1 MMATPLLLPHQA
13 QKKVLTKD
21 KPTKATEDKIVGQWR
36 FTVAS
41 SPNVKAF
48 QAERNKKRADDIK
61 LKQCKI
67 QAKID
72 ETARA
77 QAVTTSKETLDT
89 AVAQA
94 SCSGTSNS
102 VITNNIETVEG
113 LNVPKKRSGKFKCV
127 GGFCQAESCKTKAI
141 GWVLCQKLR
150 FKSVS

>member
-1 MMATPLLLPHQA
+1 MMMATPLLLPHQA

-36 FTVAS
+36 FTVVS
-41 SPNVKAF
+41 SPNVMAI
-48 QAERNKKRADDIK
+48 QAERNRKA
-61 LKQCKI
+61 KQCKI

-77 QAVTTSKETLDT
+77 LALTTSKETLDT

-94 SCSGTSNS
+94 SCSS

-141 GWVLCQKLR
+141 GWVLCKKMR

>member
-36 FTVAS
+36 FTVVS
-41 SPNVKAF
+41 PPNVMAI
-48 QAERNKKRADDIK
+48 QAERNRKA
-61 LKQCKI
+61 KQCKI

-141 GWVLCQKLR
+141 GWVLCKKLR